1 MNRSICLTAV
11 SWLLAAAVSCTG
23 NFATTELVKS
33 EAFCLNEGAADSI
46 TVDINVAY
54 PESGLSASAA
64 GNMSK
69 ALTSRLFG
77 EQYAALSPEEAI
89 ECYTS
94 DAVTEYRETNLPLL
108 QSAMEQDLPHAVLSW
123 EDYTY
128 GEVAG
133 GHKDVISYL
142 ITKYSYTGGAH
153 GMTALTSLNFD
164 RKTGTLLT
172 EGDFFTEGYEE
183 PLSALLT
190 SHLEGSLGENVDTSM
205 LFVKEISPN
214 GNFKVSADGVTYI
227 YNQYEIGPYVLGAI
241 KVTVPWDEIEGLI
254 RK

>member
-1 MNRSICLTAV
+1 MNKFVCLTAV
-11 SWLLAAAVSCTG
+11 TGLLAAAVSCTG
-23 NFATTELVKS
+23 TFTTKELVKS
-33 EAFCLNEGAADSI
+33 ESFCLSEGDTDSI
-46 TVDINVAY
+46 KVDINVAY
-54 PESGLSASAA
+54 PESGLSSPAA
-64 GNMSK
+64 ANMSK

-77 EQYAALSPEEAI
+77 EQYAALAPEDAMER
-89 ECYTS
+89 YTS
-94 DAVTEYRETNLPLL
+94 DAVTEYREANLPLL
-108 QSAMEQDLPHAVLSW
+108 QSALEQNLPHAVLSW

-142 ITKYSYTGGAH
+142 VTKYAYTGGAH

-172 EGDFFTEGYEE
+172 EGDFFTDGYEE
-183 PLSALLT
+183 KLSGLLT
-190 SHLEGSLGENVDTSM
+190 SHLEESLGENVDTSM

-227 YNQYEIGPYVLGAI
+227 YNQYEIGPYALGAI
-241 KVTVPWDEIEGLI
+241 KVTVPWNELEGLI